1 MSLLSDQRSR
11 SSSLTMNHS
20 PPYMGINEVVKPA
33 FYHAPVAPRE
43 RAHSFTTSHQLQ
55 YEPMQTYHETTQ
67 ELHNPFL
74 RNISQHQMQPPA
86 YSEYKR
92 MSVLHT
98 YSDPYGT
105 LSTCNSTVVQQH
117 NAPPL
122 SAGPLQPQ
130 YMTRPNTSIFEYEI
144 EHKILDTQHPRV
156 QDIKRESVGE
166 LPATSSPSC
175 FQLNTFQGQHFER
188 TFSQTNCPTVKEE
201 QSLVYKNSSCQHAAT
216 ELFPTHQQIDLK
228 SLQPTLLSDQ
238 VSINTIEKDVNFEM
252 LDSQLRVQ
260 TVPNV

>member
-1 MSLLSDQRSR
+1 
-11 SSSLTMNHS
+11 MNQS
-20 PPYMGINEVVKPA
+20 PPYMGINEAIKPA
-33 FYHAPVAPRE
+33 FYHLPVAQRE
-43 RAHSFTTSHQLQ
+43 RAHSFTSSHHY
-55 YEPMQTYHETTQ
+55 YEPMQPYHEATQ
-67 ELHNPFL
+67 ELHSPFL
-74 RNISQHQMQPPA
+74 LNTQHQIQPPA

-92 MSVLHT
+92 MSVSHT

-130 YMTRPNTSIFEYEI
+130 YMNRPNTSIFEYEI

-175 FQLNTFQGQHFER
+175 FQLNTLQGQHFER

-201 QSLVYKNSSCQHAAT
+201 QSLVYKNTSCQHAT
-216 ELFPTHQQIDLK
+216 TDVFPPQQQFDLK

-238 VSINTIEKDVNFEM
+238 VSINMIEKDVSFEM
-252 LDSQLRVQ
+252 LDNQLRIQ